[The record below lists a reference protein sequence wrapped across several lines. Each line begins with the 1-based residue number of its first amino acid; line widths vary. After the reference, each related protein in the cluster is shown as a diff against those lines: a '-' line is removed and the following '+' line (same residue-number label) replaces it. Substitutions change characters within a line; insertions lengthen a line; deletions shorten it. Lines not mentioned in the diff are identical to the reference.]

1 MVAIILQGMFIGLL
15 SSAPM
20 GPVGMLCIQ
29 RTLNKGRS
37 HGLVTGLGATI
48 GDVIYA
54 IITLIGAFGLSF
66 IIEYL
71 EKHQAGF
78 QIAGSIILLI
88 FGYIVYNQNPSKNLT
103 KLSDEPLPF
112 GKVFASSLAL
122 TLSNVGML
130 FLYIALFAR
139 FSLINYTNLG
149 ETLLIV
155 PAVGL
160 GAMLWWLFITYIV
173 DKLRSR
179 FNPRGLKVFN
189 KVIGSILMLIG
200 VFGISSSIYM
210 LITGNYFF

>member
-1 MVAIILQGMFIGLL
+1 MISIFLKGLFIGLL

-20 GPVGMLCIQ
+20 GPVGMLCVQ

-37 HGLVTGLGATI
+37 HGLVTGLGATT

-71 EKHQAGF
+71 ERHQAGF
-78 QIAGSIILLI
+78 QLAGSLVLLI
-88 FGYIVYNQNPSKNLT
+88 FGYIVYNQNPSRNLT
-103 KLSDEPLPF
+103 KLPDEPLPF
-112 GKVFASSLAL
+112 GKIFASSLAL
-122 TLSNVGML
+122 TLSNIGML

-139 FSLINYTNLG
+139 FSLIDYDNLG
-149 ETLLIV
+149 QSLLVV
-155 PAVGL
+155 PSI
-160 GAMLWWLFITYIV
+160 GAGAILWWLFITYIV

-189 KVIGSILMLIG
+189 RIIGSILMLIG
-200 VFGISSSIYM
+200 IFGITSSIYM
-210 LITGNYFF
+210 LITGNDVF